1 MTSHTQIAMF
11 YFRKKPKKVD
21 DQYTEQTYVKKP
33 LNAFMLFSK
42 EHRQA
47 VKDRSASTNIA
58 VINETL
64 GKMVSD
70 SNVRTTY
77 THTHTRTQYQNIKK

>member
-1 MTSHTQIAMF
+1 MYLTLLIL
-11 YFRKKPKKVD
+11 YCRKKSKKVEE
-21 DQYTEQTYVKKP
+21 QVTEQTYVKKP

-47 VKDRSASTNIA
+47 VKAKSASTNIA

-64 GKMVSD
+64 GKMVSAHILF
-70 SNVRTTY
+70 SELEGW
-77 THTHTRTQYQNIKK
+77 